1 MKKLELK
8 ATEEN
13 IIESLENDAIGRNN
27 EVFNFSELLSTLEGP
42 YSVAIDSEWGSG
54 KTFFVKQVKM
64 LLDSLNP
71 QSKVD
76 KETSDKILKKI

>member
-27 EVFNFSELLSTLEGP
+27 EVFNFS
-42 YSVAIDSEWGSG
+42 
-54 KTFFVKQVKM
+54 
-64 LLDSLNP
+64 
-71 QSKVD
+71 
-76 KETSDKILKKI
+76 